1 MKKQFLD
8 FSKVHYQQ
16 RRMIAPVSNKRMGFR
31 VGDHSRAYKSDGE
44 GGEGDGTET
53 KDLTEAEAIKAIGVQ
68 VAQFKTMLGDK
79 ADAAKFADL
88 EAQIKTLSE
97 GIETM
102 KADAI
107 SDAIKAINKAN
118 EGIYKQL
125 VELQEEKAAEKEN
138 QDPVGKSKLK
148 LLVETKDVEAFV
160 KATFDGDL
168 TDTAKGTTDKTHN
181 KATIQ
186 INKAAETFGYATF
199 FEGGENTAIDAFTGR
214 MVDPTLYQRKRKRN
228 LILDNFTIRTISVPK
243 LIYLIKVEDGDDG
256 DTSEGDSGGAAWIAS
271 GEIKPKRSFRVTTGE
286 ANAKKVAIF
295 GTVEDKL
302 LRDVPSLENWI
313 REDFMDEMRE
323 AINDGLLNNDPDTD
337 ADAPLGLKTNAIQY
351 TATPAYAD
359 AFTANTSNYI
369 DQLFAVFARM
379 AYNKE
384 EAGVAFVGSDVFY
397 RIMHLKDSENRYQ
410 NNNLVYT
417 NNLGQL
423 FIGGVQIVMADEED
437 VPGTNVL
444 VIARDLGFKI
454 YAYGPMVFERGLNG
468 EDFRYDRTSFR
479 GYQEFLSFIPEN
491 RENSVLYDT
500 WANIK
505 AAIEA

>member
-1 MKKQFLD
+1 MKKKYLD
-8 FSKVHYQQ
+8 FAKVHYYQK
-16 RRMIAPVSNKRMGFR
+16 RSLPKIGHKWAPSFR
-31 VGDHSRAYKSDGE
+31 VAAYKTDGDPDPADPE
-44 GGEGDGTET
+44 NKE
-53 KDLTEAEAIKAIGVQ
+53 LTEAEAIKKIGEQ
-68 VAQFKTMLGDK
+68 VAAFKKTLGEKADATQFKTLEDQI
-79 ADAAKFADL
+79 ADL
-88 EAQIKTLSE
+88 AAN
-97 GIETM
+97 IETM

-107 SDAIKAINKAN
+107 SAAIKQIN
-118 EGIYKQL
+118 EGNEKVYKQL
-125 VELQEEKAAEKEN
+125 LEFQEAQAQEKEGGETN
-138 QDPVGKSKLK
+138 VKGKIKP
-148 LLVETKDVEAFV
+148 LVATKDVEDFV
-160 KATFDGDL
+160 KATFNEDG
-168 TDTAKGTTDKTHN
+168 TKSSKPAKI
-181 KATIQ
+181 A

-199 FEGGENTAIDAFTGR
+199 FEGGDGTDITAFTGR
-214 MVDPTLYQRKRKRN
+214 LVDPTLYQRKRKRN
-228 LILDNFTIRTISVPK
+228 LILDNFTIRTINVPK
-243 LIYLIKVEDGDDG
+243 LIYLIKVEDGDDEG
-256 DTSEGDSGGAAWIAS
+256 ESSGDSGGAEWITS

-286 ANAKKVAIF
+286 AEAKKVAIF

-323 AINDGLLNNDPDTD
+323 AINDGLLNNDPGVDP
-337 ADAPLGLKTNAIQY
+337 DAPLGLKTNAIQY
-351 TATPAYAD
+351 TATPAYNN
-359 AFTANTSNYI
+359 AFTADTTNYI

-397 RIMHLKDSENRYQ
+397 RIMHLKDNEARYQ
-410 NNNLVYT
+410 NNDKVYT

-437 VPGTNVL
+437 IPGTAVL

>member
-1 MKKQFLD
+1 MKKEVID
-8 FSKVHYQQ
+8 FTKVQYY
-16 RRMIAPVSNKRMGFR
+16 RKRLAPKIQNKRLGLGEGR
-31 VGDHSRAYKSDGE
+31 LTSACYRSDGE
-44 GGEGDGTET
+44 GGEGGEGGERT
-53 KDLTEAEAIKAIGVQ
+53 KELTEAEAIKAIGVQ
-68 VAQFKTMLGDK
+68 VTQFKTMLGDK
-79 ADAAKFADL
+79 ADAAQFTTL
-88 EAQIKTLSE
+88 EKQIKDLSD

-125 VELQEEKAAEKEN
+125 VEFQEGQAEEKEN
-138 QDPVGKSKLK
+138 QPGAPKKGMK
-148 LLVETKDVEAFV
+148 TLVETKDVETFV
-160 KATFDGDL
+160 KTTFDGDPA
-168 TDTAKGTTDKTHN
+168 TGEKTN
-181 KATIQ
+181 KAAKITI
-186 INKAAETFGYATF
+186 KAAETFGYATF

-214 MVDPTLYQRKRKRN
+214 LVDPTLYQRKRKRN
-228 LILDNFTIRTISVPK
+228 LILDNFVIRTINVPK

-256 DTSEGDSGGAAWIAS
+256 DSSEGDSGGAAWITS

-286 ANAKKVAIF
+286 VTAKKVAIF

-337 ADAPLGLKTNAIQY
+337 PDAPLGLKTNAIQY
-351 TATPAYAD
+351 TATPAYNN
-359 AFTANTSNYI
+359 AFVANSSNYI
-369 DQLFAVFARM
+369 DQLFAIFARM

-384 EAGVAFVGSDVFY
+384 EAGTAFVGSDVFY
-397 RIMHLKDSENRYQ
+397 RIMHLKDSEGRYQ

-423 FIGGVQIVMADEED
+423 FIGGVEIVMADEED

-444 VIARDLGFKI
+444 VVARDLGFKI

-479 GYQEFLSFIPEN
+479 GYQEFLSFIPES

-500 WANIK
+500 WANVK